1 MSRSTHRLLAIG
13 QAMAPTGYARVL
25 HGILGPLRHRFEV
38 THFGLNCVKPLA
50 ADPGWRVEP
59 NRRLGDLFGAEQ
71 LPWLLDEVRP
81 DLVFLNFDAWLF
93 GLYREALAGCA
104 QPPRVISYC
113 PVELP
118 PPSPR
123 WAASLTALDR
133 LVFYNEF
140 GRRTML
146 AAFDQ
151 LAAAERPDRLP
162 ATDCV
167 PHGVDA
173 QLFHPLDRRQ
183 ARERLFPGRPELR
196 DAFLV
201 LNANR
206 NVARKRV
213 DLTLEAFAELA
224 RDKPDA
230 WLYLHMGMQDRGTD
244 VPALARLLGIADRLL
259 LTTDSPERP
268 EVSDEHLNLIYNAC
282 DVGVNTATGEG
293 WGLVAFEHAA
303 TGAAQVVPRH
313 SACEEI
319 WEGAGLLLDLAAPQ
333 APPED
338 PLFGVITTSSLTDTL
353 ERLYRDRG
361 FLLERSRAALRH
373 ATAPRFSWNRIAER
387 WGEIFE
393 EVLASSPSERSGPS
407 SMPRV

>member
-1 MSRSTHRLLAIG
+1 MSQSTPRAPRLLAIG

-25 HGILGPLRHRFEV
+25 HGILGPLRHRFEI
-38 THFGLNCVKPLA
+38 THFGLNCVKPP

-59 NRRLGDLFGAEQ
+59 NLLLGDVFGAER
-71 LPWLLDEVRP
+71 LPGLLDEVRP
-81 DLVFLNFDAWLF
+81 DLVFLNFDPWLF
-93 GLYREALAGCA
+93 GVYRETLAVCA
-104 QPPRVISYC
+104 RPPRVVSYC
-113 PVELP
+113 PVEFP

-123 WAASLTALDR
+123 WAAPLAALDR

-151 LAAAERPDRLP
+151 LPDAERPDRLP

-173 QLFHPLDRRQ
+173 DVFHPLDRRQ
-183 ARERLFPGRPELR
+183 ARERLFPDRPELR
-196 DAFLV
+196 GAFLV

-213 DLTLEAFAELA
+213 DLTLEAFAEFA

-230 WLYLHMGMQDRGTD
+230 WLYLHMGMRDRGVD
-244 VPALARLLGIADRLL
+244 VPALARRLGIAGRLL
-259 LTTDSPERP
+259 LTTESPERP
-268 EVSDEHLNLIYNAC
+268 EVTDEHLNLIYNAC

-313 SACEEI
+313 SACEEV
-319 WEGAGLLLDLAAPQ
+319 WEGAGLLLDLAAPRA
-333 APPED
+333 APGD
-338 PLFGVITTSSLTDTL
+338 PLYGVVATSSLAGAL

-361 FLLERSRAALRH
+361 YLLERSRAAFAH
-373 ATAPRFSWNRIAER
+373 ATAPRFSWDRIAER
-387 WGEIFE
+387 WGEIFD
-393 EVLASSPSERSGPS
+393 EVLIRNSRSH
-407 SMPRV
+407 